1 VKISVIIPAFNEEK
15 LLPAT
20 LRAIQEARRAFA
32 DRGWASELIV
42 CDNNSTDHT
51 SEIAAVGGARVVF
64 EPINQIGRARNT
76 GAAVATGDW
85 VLFIDADSRPTA
97 GLFGA
102 AAEAM
107 ASGTCL
113 AGGSTIRLDGEHRL
127 AQATA
132 GLWNWLSVRR
142 QLLAGSFIFCQ
153 TVAFHEL
160 GGFSAELFA
169 SEELDLTWRLKRLAA
184 GRGQRLVILQG
195 HPLETSDRKVH
206 LYSRWEYFRLLARV
220 VFGWGRPLRS
230 RAACHHWYDGRR

>member
-1 VKISVIIPAFNEEK
+1 MKISVIIPAFNEEK

-20 LRAIQEARRAFA
+20 LGAIRDARTAFV
-32 DRGWASELIV
+32 DRGLASEVIV
-42 CDNNSTDHT
+42 CDNNSTDRT
-51 SEIAAVGGARVVF
+51 AEIAAAGGARVVF
-64 EPINQIGRARNT
+64 DPVNQIGRARNT
-76 GAAVATGDW
+76 GAAAATGDW
-85 VLFIDADSRPTA
+85 LLFIDADSRPTA

-102 AAEAM
+102 AADAM
-107 ASGTCL
+107 ADPTCL
-113 AGGSTIRLDGEHRL
+113 AGGSTLRLDGEHRL

-153 TVAFHEL
+153 AAAFREL

-169 SEELDLTWRLKRLAA
+169 SEELDLTVRLKQLAA
-184 GRGQRLVILQG
+184 GRGQRLIILQG

-206 LYSRWEYFRLLARV
+206 LYSGWEYFRFFARV
-220 VFGWGRPLRS
+220 IFGWGRPLRS